1 LVFEVTG
8 LPPLGGDVD
17 APFDPRKFI
26 PRSANKIE
34 TVRMVEIEMANHCA
48 IFVDATSAKDF
59 I

>member
-8 LPPLGGDVD
+8 FPPLGGDVD
-17 APFDPRKFI
+17 TSLDPLEFM

-34 TVRMVEIEMANHCA
+34 TVRMVKVEMANHCA
-48 IFVDATSAKDF
+48 IFVDPTSTKDF